1 MKFLI
6 IMVNKFKALMEKVY
20 NIPFG
25 MQSVIKIKWCFYIL
39 AMNNWK
45 LNLLKKTIP
54 VTIAPKKQ
62 RKEGRQAGRLAGRKF
77 SWLNC
82 ITLNIHM
89 LTP

>member
-6 IMVNKFKALMEKVY
+6 IMVNKFKALMEKVD

-25 MQSVIKIKWCFYIL
+25 MQSVRKIKWIFYTL

-54 VTIAPKKQ
+54 FTIAPKKK
-62 RKEGRQAGRLAGRKF
+62 RKAGRQAGRKF

-82 ITLNIHM
+82 FTLNIHM